1 MAQDAWAGTSQRDV
15 LVARWVQERLAA
27 QDLDAPGARHPLL
40 LLGGRGSGKSTLLAH
55 LKWLGQHT
63 HTAHLDLAQLDDGQR
78 GTADVLTEVAFQLS
92 AATPSFPGL
101 RLPASGVLA
110 LALAVETDPGNRAR
124 AVQQIR
130 TALDEGRAEEEESG
144 ALLTTLLETAASMA
158 GLPPLALAGLHLV
171 RGGRKV
177 WGMTRAKQRLRR
189 AINRLGA
196 PPASPEEFLVS
207 LNHGFRHGTSAQR
220 AEAEDVMMRAFLADL
235 ERAYADGDGGERTLR
250 CLVLLDDAD
259 NTLGDTFLEALDAA
273 RQARRTPDPLVVVAA
288 ARSRPQVL
296 ENREPGLVP
305 HGAYLECWRGADDP
319 EGAVFVPRR
328 IGGRLDV
335 AQLRPLDRD
344 EVGEFAQRVVKTLP
358 RVAVH
363 GISRPGA
370 WLGRVLY
377 ELTGGQ
383 PLATATALTSLAT
396 TFEPDEP
403 VLHRIRQVFAADGRH
418 TVAGPVLGQL
428 LGEPSAADRRALPR
442 AAASVS
448 PGQAVAADVLWGSST
463 NLRERVAEAAR
474 DDLRTETALVDG
486 EHVAVLPRVVRRLL
500 LHELAREEGDERT
513 RTWPWTYQALRLAAA
528 GPEGTGA
535 LRDLAYCRLAEDD
548 VPGATRLLHDAFQE
562 VRAGTREAEDWCR
575 ALSWVQRA
583 PRRGLHTAADAGSE
597 YERRCAEVEPGLPEE
612 QHPVARLLI
621 AGQLTLHPTADPYA
635 ELWSDPLGDPLAEL
649 HGVIVEQLER
659 LRGQLRAF
667 RQWQTLDDRM
677 RLYRKEP
684 W

>member
-15 LVARWVQERLAA
+15 LVARWVQERLSVGGG
-27 QDLDAPGARHPLL
+27 PESRHPLL

-63 HTAHLDLAQLDDGQR
+63 HTAHVDLAGFDDGQR
-78 GTADVLTEVAFQLS
+78 GTVDVLTEVAFQLS

-130 TALDEGRAEEEESG
+130 TALDEGRAEEEELG

-189 AINRLGA
+189 AINRLGDR

-207 LNHGFRHGTSAQR
+207 LNHGFRHGSSAQR
-220 AEAEDVMMRAFLADL
+220 AEVEDVMTRAFLTDL
-235 ERAYADGDGGERTLR
+235 EQAYADDEERTLR
-250 CLVLLDDAD
+250 CLVLLDDVD
-259 NTLGDTFLEALDAA
+259 NTLGDAFLEALDAA
-273 RQARRTPDPLVVVAA
+273 RQARRTPDPLVLVAT
-288 ARSRPQVL
+288 ARSRPRAL

-305 HGAYLECWRGADDP
+305 HGAYLECWRRSEDGEA
-319 EGAVFVPRR
+319 FVPRR

-344 EVGEFAQRVVKTLP
+344 EVGEFAQRVVTTLP
-358 RVAVH
+358 RPAVH
-363 GISRPGA
+363 GVSRPAA

-383 PLATATALTSLAT
+383 PLATAAALTSLAT

-403 VLHRIRQVFAADGRH
+403 VVHRIRQVFASDGRH
-418 TVAGPVLGQL
+418 AVAREVLGRL
-428 LGEPSAADRRALPR
+428 LGESAAADRRALPR
-442 AAASVS
+442 AAAPVA
-448 PGQAVAADVLWGSST
+448 PGQAVAAGVLWGSST
-463 NLRERVAEAAR
+463 HLRERVAEAAR

-500 LHELAREEGDERT
+500 LHELAREEGDERA
-513 RTWPWTYQALRLAAA
+513 RTWAWTYETLRVAAA

-535 LRDLAYCRLAEDD
+535 LRDLAYCRLAAGD
-548 VPGATRLLHDAFQE
+548 VAGAARLLHDAFQE
-562 VRAGTREAEDWCR
+562 VRAGTREADDWCR

-583 PRRGLHTAADAGSE
+583 PHRRLHTVTDAGAE
-597 YERRCAEVEPGLPEE
+597 YEQRCAEVEADLPEE
-612 QHPVARLLI
+612 QHPVARLLV
-621 AGQLTLHPTADPYA
+621 AGQLTLHPAADPYA

-659 LRGQLRAF
+659 LRGQLRGF